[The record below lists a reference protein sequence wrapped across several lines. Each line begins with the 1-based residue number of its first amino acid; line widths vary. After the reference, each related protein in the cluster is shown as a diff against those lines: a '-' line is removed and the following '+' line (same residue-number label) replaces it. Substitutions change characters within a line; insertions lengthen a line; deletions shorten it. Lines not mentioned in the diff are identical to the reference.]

1 MPTKKVDH
9 TKKAKTPE
17 KRKEYVN
24 LAVEGFIAR
33 LTHEQLTDTETLL
46 FATLLQT
53 VDDKTLQGSIRERMD
68 SWERR
73 FDELQRHLETQQ
85 NLQSAI
91 GGRRNPPHRGAP
103 NLNPMD
109 GNRG

>member
-1 MPTKKVDH
+1 MTTKK
-9 TKKAKTPE
+9 KAPE

-24 LAVEGFIAR
+24 LAVEGFISR
-33 LTHEQLTDTETLL
+33 LAPDSTALTDIECLL

-53 VDDKTLQGSIRERMD
+53 VDDQTLKGSIRERMT

-73 FDELQRHLETQQ
+73 FEDLRKHLETQQ
-85 NLQSAI
+85 NLQSAM
-91 GGRRNPPHRGAP
+91 GGRRAPPHRGAP

-109 GNRG
+109 GNSM